1 VKNKQFLGLDFDRQK
16 IIGNYIVDFLCKDLG
31 FVVEIDGFTHDDK
44 ENYDKKRDNYLKNLG
59 LKVFHI
65 PDKEI
70 KNNLDGI
77 IQWLKKEVV
86 GMRKMNTPSSDEDT
100 PLQEGMN
107 TPSSDE
113 DTPLQEGMN
122 TPSSDEDTPLQEGNG
137 IGNSPSVKG
146 WQTKQP

>member
-1 VKNKQFLGLDFDRQK
+1 
-16 IIGNYIVDFLCKDLG
+16 
-31 FVVEIDGFTHDDK
+31 VEIDGFTHDDK

-113 DTPLQEGMN
+113 DTPLQEG
-122 TPSSDEDTPLQEGNG
+122 NG

-146 WQTKQP
+146 WQTKSDGVVRWNNLPYNPKLKILTNR